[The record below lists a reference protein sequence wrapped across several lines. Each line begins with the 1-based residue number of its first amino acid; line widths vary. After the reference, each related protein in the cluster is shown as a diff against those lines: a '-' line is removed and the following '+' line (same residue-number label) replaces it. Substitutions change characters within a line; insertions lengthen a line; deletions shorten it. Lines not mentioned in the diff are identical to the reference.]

1 MSEEQ
6 EYEQPLRIR
15 LSSDCPCG
23 TGKIYNDCCR
33 DFHIGAAHPNTAE
46 QLMRSR
52 YSAFFFRNADYLFN
66 TQHPDSREKDLLEE
80 LEQFLPTVLWRSLT
94 ILSTSKGQAEDKKG
108 KVEFTAKYN
117 ENGENKELY
126 EHSRFRRHKG
136 LWKYIDGRG

>member
-1 MSEEQ
+1 
-6 EYEQPLRIR
+6 
-15 LSSDCPCG
+15 
-23 TGKIYNDCCR
+23 
-33 DFHIGAAHPNTAE
+33 
-46 QLMRSR
+46 MRSR

-66 TQHPDSREKDLLEE
+66 TQHPDSREKDLQEE

-136 LWKYIDGRG
+136 LWKYVDGRG